1 MYEAENG
8 EEGLAQ
14 CKQFIPDLV
23 ISDVMMPKM
32 DGFELCKAIKTDVDL
47 SHIPV
52 VLLTAK
58 TSDDNKVKGYSLGAN
73 AYVEKPFNLEVLK
86 AQLDTLIK
94 NRKLLQEKF
103 RNTIDIE
110 PSEFS
115 TTKVDDNLLTKILE
129 IVESKLT
136 DETLNVQFIASEC
149 GLSQAN
155 LNKKLKA
162 LTGKSTAAFIR
173 SIRLKRA
180 AKLLSTGRYSV
191 SDVTYE
197 VGFTDLKYFRNSFK
211 EEFLVSPSDF
221 KRNNTDEDS
230 ES

>member
-1 MYEAENG
+1 
-8 EEGLAQ
+8 
-14 CKQFIPDLV
+14 
-23 ISDVMMPKM
+23 M

>member
-1 MYEAENG
+1 M
-8 EEGLAQ
+8 
-14 CKQFIPDLV
+14 
-23 ISDVMMPKM
+23 SDVMMPKM

>member
-1 MYEAENG
+1 
-8 EEGLAQ
+8 
-14 CKQFIPDLV
+14 
-23 ISDVMMPKM
+23 MMPKM